1 MRKEKQFVTDELLSN
16 VHFIRVNSKV
26 LGLDE
31 LVMLSS
37 PNRGKKSSEQS
48 LL

>member
-1 MRKEKQFVTDELLSN
+1 MQKEKQFVTDELLSN
-16 VHFIRVNSKV
+16 VHFIRVISEV

-37 PNRGKKSSEQS
+37 PNREQK
-48 LL
+48 